1 MALNLTDMV
10 QAVSER
16 QQAMEGQLSAL
27 AATLKALEARMA
39 EIGRAA
45 GLRPEAVAVVEKGA
59 AASAAK
65 PAVARKNEEVTPEI
79 LVMIAAAVTV
89 FLGKKVRIRSA
100 KMLQS
105 PYEVVNPWSQQGRV
119 FVQASHNLRLRG

>member
-1 MALNLTDMV
+1 MV

-45 GLRPEAVAVVEKGA
+45 GLRP
-59 AASAAK
+59 
-65 PAVARKNEEVTPEI
+65 
-79 LVMIAAAVTV
+79 
-89 FLGKKVRIRSA
+89 
-100 KMLQS
+100 
-105 PYEVVNPWSQQGRV
+105 
-119 FVQASHNLRLRG
+119 